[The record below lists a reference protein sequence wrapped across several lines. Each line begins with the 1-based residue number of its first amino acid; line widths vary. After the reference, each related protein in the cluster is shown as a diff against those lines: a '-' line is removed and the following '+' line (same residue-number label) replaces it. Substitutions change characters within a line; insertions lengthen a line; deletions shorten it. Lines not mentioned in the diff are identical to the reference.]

1 MQVRLGLKIGTWIS
15 PNLSQADDFK
25 RPSMRDW
32 DTQVRPPTPIP
43 MKFGPEVGLG
53 PKPT

>member
-25 RPSMRDW
+25 CLGHSNWTICSHLLISDF
-32 DTQVRPPTPIP
+32 QNLIKSEVR
-43 MKFGPEVGLG
+43 LG
-53 PKPT
+53 